1 MIFEPAKRVKA
12 IPRNFF
18 NQLDEKISRVEDKA
32 TLIDLAKGNPDQPTP
47 DFIVTAL
54 KQAVDQPKNHGYT
67 PFDGKKN
74 LLNAIADYYQR
85 EHGVQIDPQK
95 EVLTF
100 TGSVIG
106 ITALPQTLLNPG
118 DYVIT
123 TNPCYPE
130 YYSAVSL
137 AGGKLWQLDINPAN
151 HYLPD
156 LTSVPKDVL
165 AKAKIL
171 LLNYPNNPTGATATQ
186 AFFNQAIEF
195 GKQNG
200 ILVVNDFAY
209 AALGFNGQAVSLLQS
224 SGSKEYAVEL
234 NTLSKTYNM
243 AGWRV
248 GYVVGNESVITALKQ
263 YHSHVYSTVF
273 GAVQDAAVVALESQ
287 QESVQALNQL
297 YQERRDTLVTAL
309 NQLGWHVAQPQG
321 TFFVW
326 CQVPQGYDGETFAD
340 LILQQA
346 NVVVA
351 PGIGFGSGGKN
362 FIRISLIHDK
372 TVLQEAGVRL
382 GRLKY

>member
-209 AALGFNGQAVSLLQS
+209 AALGFNGQAVSLIQN

-248 GYVVGNESVITALKQ
+248 
-263 YHSHVYSTVF
+263 
-273 GAVQDAAVVALESQ
+273 
-287 QESVQALNQL
+287 
-297 YQERRDTLVTAL
+297 
-309 NQLGWHVAQPQG
+309 
-321 TFFVW
+321 
-326 CQVPQGYDGETFAD
+326 
-340 LILQQA
+340 
-346 NVVVA
+346 
-351 PGIGFGSGGKN
+351 
-362 FIRISLIHDK
+362 
-372 TVLQEAGVRL
+372 
-382 GRLKY
+382 